1 VADNKNS
8 YRVFIASPSD
18 LAEERRAFKEA
29 IDDLN
34 KGFAAGADAHLEAL
48 AWEETLSTVG
58 RRSQS
63 VINDLVDKC
72 DCFVLILHRRWGQKA
87 PDSKYSSY
95 TEEEYY
101 RALDRFNKTRAPRIF
116 IFLKSIEAAFMADPG
131 PQLKKVLTFRR
142 KLENT
147 RQVLYRSFDD
157 LNGFRRE
164 LDVHLQALIKGKLP
178 ALEGASNIVGLSVD
192 SIERV
197 QKAEVEAERL
207 RKEAEEAKREAAAKH
222 LQLEKASLLLAHNA
236 ARAAQEGH
244 IEEARQAFAVLT
256 DGTTNLDILVVAGQF
271 FYQVGELDRAE
282 ELLRRVLFIGGPNEV
297 TDQTAASFETLGL
310 ICQRRDDRRQ
320 AEAMHRKALEIY
332 EKLGRQ
338 ELIARHY
345 SQREFFYQERGER
358 DKAAQMRRKALETN
372 EGLGRKVV
380 RQEVSAALMIP
391 DNDPMGLTSPIAIVD
406 SGTIQAISVS
416 VHITHTYIG
425 DLRVELLTP
434 WGQIVVLH
442 DRAGGSADNL
452 LATYTP
458 DSIAALANLIGKEVR
473 GEWVLK
479 VRDLTSMDVG
489 RLNKWGL
496 ELGYAKNGQ

>member
-1 VADNKNS
+1 
-8 YRVFIASPSD
+8 
-18 LAEERRAFKEA
+18 
-29 IDDLN
+29 
-34 KGFAAGADAHLEAL
+34 
-48 AWEETLSTVG
+48 
-58 RRSQS
+58 
-63 VINDLVDKC
+63 
-72 DCFVLILHRRWGQKA
+72 
-87 PDSKYSSY
+87 
-95 TEEEYY
+95 
-101 RALDRFNKTRAPRIF
+101 
-116 IFLKSIEAAFMADPG
+116 
-131 PQLKKVLTFRR
+131 VLTFRR
-142 KLENT
+142 TLENT

-310 ICQRRDDRRQ
+310 ICQRRDDRPQ

-496 ELGYAKNGQ
+496 ELGYAKDGQ